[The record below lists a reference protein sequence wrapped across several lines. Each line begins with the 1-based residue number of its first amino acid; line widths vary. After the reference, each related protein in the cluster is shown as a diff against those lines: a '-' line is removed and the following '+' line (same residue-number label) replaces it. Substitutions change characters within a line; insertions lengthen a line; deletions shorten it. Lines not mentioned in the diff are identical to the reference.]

1 MKQDT
6 FDRLV
11 IAVIFILYLILFEA
25 WLVIAP
31 DASWGG
37 VELVFMTIPIL
48 TIVIIYDLWVGFAV
62 TVILG
67 LIYIPAVWPLLAS
80 GRMSSIELIM
90 KFILISALAVGASMY
105 KNYEERRRERI
116 RRLADRLR
124 KKVEQQEHMIKAQ
137 QALGANLELTGQLE
151 SFLHW
156 SSRLVDARAGYVAIY
171 DRDRKRIVYALSDG
185 AGEEPP
191 APFQRLIRGRKQQY
205 EQGDIDKYVTEM
217 QAQERSVC
225 VPLKVRKENLGA
237 LCLTPEPEKSFSEND
252 LELISMLGVK
262 AAVAIEN
269 AKLHELNMQ
278 LYVDSIRALAK
289 IINTRDPLAKDHSS
303 RVAHMAGRLARHIGL
318 RGRPLSNVVLSADLH
333 DIGRIIIPD
342 AILKKPGPLTKKEYE
357 VVKQH
362 PEAGY
367 DLLQG
372 IRALK
377 DVLPG
382 IRYHHERYDGKG
394 YPHGLSG
401 EDIPQ
406 IARIIAVA
414 DVFEALT
421 SVRSHR
427 GAVSKESAGSV
438 LVEVSG
444 SQLDPKLVGA
454 FLAMYKLDGA
464 PVKNKPSKER
474 QRKK

>member
-1 MKQDT
+1 MKRDT

-11 IAVIFILYLILFEA
+11 IAAILVFYLILFEA
-25 WLVIAP
+25 WLIIAP
-31 DASWGG
+31 DASWSG

-48 TIVIIYDLWVGFAV
+48 TIVIIYDLWIGFVV

-80 GRMSSIELIM
+80 GRMSLIELIM
-90 KFILISALAVGASMY
+90 KFILIGALAVGAAMY
-105 KNYEERRRERI
+105 KDFEERRRERI
-116 RRLADRLR
+116 RRLADRLQ
-124 KKVEQQEHMIKAQ
+124 KKVEQQKNIINAQ
-137 QALGANLELTGQLE
+137 QALGANLELAGQLE

-171 DRDRKRIVYALSDG
+171 DRDRKKIVYALSDD
-185 AGEEPP
+185 AGEELP
-191 APFQRLIRGRKQQY
+191 APFRRLIGRRKHQF
-205 EQGDIDKYVTEM
+205 EQDDIDKFVREM
-217 QAQERSVC
+217 QGQESSVC

-237 LCLTPEPEKSFSEND
+237 LCLTPEPGRSFSEED
-252 LELISMLGVK
+252 FELISMLGVK
-262 AAVAIEN
+262 AAIAIEN

-289 IINTRDPLAKDHSS
+289 IINTRDPLTKDHSD

-318 RGRPLSNVVLSADLH
+318 RGRPLSNVVLAADLH

-342 AILKKPGPLTKKEYE
+342 AILKKPGPLTKKEFDI
-357 VVKQH
+357 VKEH

-382 IRYHHERYDGKG
+382 IRHHHERFDGKG

-401 EDIPQ
+401 EDIPL

-414 DVFEALT
+414 DIFEALT
-421 SVRSHR
+421 SARSHR
-427 GAVSKESAGSV
+427 GAVSYEEAAAV

-444 SQLDPKLVGA
+444 SQLDPKLVDA
-454 FLAMYKLDGA
+454 FLATYKLNGEA
-464 PVKNKPSKER
+464 VKNKTNKAR
-474 QRKK
+474 KRKK

>member
-1 MKQDT
+1 MKHDV

-11 IAVIFILYLILFEA
+11 IAVVLIFYLILFEA
-25 WLVIAP
+25 WLIITP

-37 VELVFMTIPIL
+37 VELVFMAIPIL
-48 TIVIIYDLWVGFAV
+48 AIVIIYDIWVGFAV
-62 TVILG
+62 TVIIA
-67 LIYIPAVWPLLAS
+67 LIYIPVVWPSLAS
-80 GRMSSIELIM
+80 GQISPIELLM
-90 KFILISALAVGASMY
+90 KFILIATLAVGASMY
-105 KNYEERRRERI
+105 KNFEERRRERI

-124 KKVEQQEHMIKAQ
+124 KKVNQQEDMIKAQ

-156 SSRLVDARAGYVAIY
+156 SSRLVEARAGYVAIY
-171 DRDRKRIVYALSDG
+171 DRDRKKIVYALSEG
-185 AGEEPP
+185 TGEEPP
-191 APFQRLIRGRKQQY
+191 APFRRLIGGHKRQF
-205 EQGDIDKYVTEM
+205 EQKDIDKFVTEM
-217 QAQERSVC
+217 QAQESSVC

-237 LCLTPEPEKSFSEND
+237 LCLTPEPGGSFSQDD

-262 AAVAIEN
+262 AAIAIEN

-289 IINTRDPLAKDHSS
+289 IINTRDPLTKDHIS

-318 RGRPLSNVVLSADLH
+318 RGRLLSNVVLSADLH

-342 AILKKPGPLTKKEYE
+342 AILKKPGPLTKKEFE
-357 VVKQH
+357 VIKQH

-367 DLLQG
+367 DLVQG

-394 YPHGLSG
+394 YPQGLSG
-401 EDIPQ
+401 EDIPL

-421 SVRSHR
+421 SARSHR
-427 GAVSKESAGSV
+427 GAVSKEAAAAV

-444 SQLDPKLVGA
+444 SQLDSKLVDA

-464 PVKNKPSKER
+464 PVKNKADKTR
-474 QRKK
+474 KRKK